1 MKRTKPLG
9 ILSNTLHECNKN
21 QNLWE
26 GEGGGGGGVLE
37 IIYAASCLANT

>member
-1 MKRTKPLG
+1 MKRTKPSG
-9 ILSNTLHECNKN
+9 ILSSTLHECNKN

-26 GEGGGGGGVLE
+26 GEGGGGVLE